1 MSLHFCYVCKEIRDT
16 AEGFCV
22 MCHTFLGPTHPTLKF
37 HPDAFEIVM
46 KPLTPTTFARLPPIK
61 FEDPDA

>member
-1 MSLHFCYVCKEIRDT
+1 MNLHFCHVCNEIRDT

-37 HPDAFEIVM
+37 HPDAFSMVWPMPEP
-46 KPLTPTTFARLPPIK
+46 KT
-61 FEDPDA
+61 EDPDA